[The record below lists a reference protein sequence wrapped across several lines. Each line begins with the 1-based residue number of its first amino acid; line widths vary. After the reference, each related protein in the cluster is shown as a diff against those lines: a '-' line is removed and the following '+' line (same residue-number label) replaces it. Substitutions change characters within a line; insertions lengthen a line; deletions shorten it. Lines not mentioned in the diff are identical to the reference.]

1 MVFNVLKLVFALIFT
16 NLLVCS
22 SVFAQGDLMILPKR
36 LVFDGTQ
43 RAQEISLANTGSDS
57 ATYAISMVQYKMTEN
72 GSFEE
77 ITEAEEGLNF
87 ASDFLRYYP
96 RRVVLGPNEAQTV
109 RVQVTKTGS
118 LQEGE
123 YRSHIYFRAVEEQ
136 TALGSDAEDEN
147 TESISI
153 NIKAV
158 FGISIPV
165 IIRQGVSTTKI
176 AISDINLNLEEE
188 TNPVLE
194 MIVNRDGNMSVYGNL
209 SVNHISA
216 DGIKTEVGIVKGI
229 AIYTPNKLRKFR
241 LPLNPIEG
249 LNFKAGKLEI
259 IFKSEANKNIYAASV
274 HELN

>member
-1 MVFNVLKLVFALIFT
+1 MVFNVLKLVSALILT

-22 SVFAQGDLMILPKR
+22 SALAQGDLMILPKR

-87 ASDFLRYYP
+87 ASDYLRYYP

-118 LQEGE
+118 LLEGE

-136 TALGSDAEDEN
+136 TALGSDAEDDN

-176 AISDINLNLEEE
+176 AISNVNLNLEEE

-194 MIVNRDGNMSVYGNL
+194 MIVNRNGNMSVYGNL
-209 SVNHISA
+209 SVKHISSE
-216 DGIKTEVGIVKGI
+216 GKKTDVGTVKGI

-241 LPLNPIEG
+241 LPINPIEG
-249 LNFKAGKLEI
+249 VNFNSGRLEI
-259 IFKSEANKNIYAASV
+259 TFKSETDKNIYAESL
-274 HELN
+274 HDLN

>member
-1 MVFNVLKLVFALIFT
+1 MVFNVLKLVTALILT

-22 SVFAQGDLMILPKR
+22 AAFAQGDLMILPKR

-77 ITEAEEGLNF
+77 ITEAEEGMNF

-96 RRVVLGPNEAQTV
+96 RRVILGPNEAQTV

-136 TALGSDAEDEN
+136 TALGSDSVNEN
-147 TESISI
+147 SESISI

-165 IIRQGVSTTKI
+165 IIRQGASTTKI
-176 AISDINLNLEEE
+176 AISDVNINFDEG
-188 TNPVLE
+188 TSPILE
-194 MIVNRDGNMSVYGNL
+194 MSIIRDGNMSVYGNL
-209 SVNHISA
+209 SVVHIA
-216 DGIKTEVGIVKGI
+216 PNGLKTEVGIVKGI

-241 LPLNPIEG
+241 LPINPIEG
-249 LNFKAGKLEI
+249 LNFNSGKLEI
-259 IFKSEANKNIYAASV
+259 TFKSEADKNIYAASLY
-274 HELN
+274 ELN